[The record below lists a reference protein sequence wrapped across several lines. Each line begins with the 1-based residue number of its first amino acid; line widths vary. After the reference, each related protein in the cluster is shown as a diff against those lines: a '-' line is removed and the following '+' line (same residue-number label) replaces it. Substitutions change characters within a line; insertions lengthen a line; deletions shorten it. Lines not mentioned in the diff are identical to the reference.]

1 MLRILKQIYGETWNI
16 LQLNNY
22 NSEEFRSY
30 TRVLQGNNISP
41 TLFGEFID
49 GLIKEVKLLKKG
61 IEIDS
66 ELNLSIL
73 AYADDIVLLANSA
86 ENLQDMLTVIDKWC
100 QKWRVTVNTTKT
112 KVLHFHHKK
121 LPQTKHRFFLREN

>member
-100 QKWRVTVNTTKT
+100 HKWRVTVNTTKT
-112 KVLHFHHKK
+112 KVMHFHHKK